1 MIFNRPLAKWGLLGA
16 VVFGLLAAGVF
27 VIDDKLRKD
36 VVEHGTRT
44 RAVIISDHDNEID
57 HWFTV
62 SYTVQGEQHSA
73 NLRSPW
79 VMDNVIEGREL
90 SVYVDRTNPE
100 LIATEDGYAT
110 PVWTSAPGALAVLA
124 LLGVFVA
131 VVEGWRAPRRPRRR
145 GVSHGGRV
153 RLVEIAAADLTGRT
167 RL

>member
-1 MIFNRPLAKWGLLGA
+1 MIFNRPLVKWGLLGA
-16 VVFGLLAAGVF
+16 VLFGLLAAGVF
-27 VIDDKLRKD
+27 FIDDKLRKD

-44 RAVIISDHDNEID
+44 RAVIISDHDDEID

-73 NLRSPW
+73 NLRYPW
-79 VMDNVIEGREL
+79 VMDKVREGREL
-90 SVYVDRTNPE
+90 IVYADRTNPE

-131 VVEGWRAPRRPRRR
+131 VVEGWRSVRCGRRAHPRDAP
-145 GVSHGGRV
+145 
-153 RLVEIAAADLTGRT
+153 
-167 RL
+167 

>member
-1 MIFNRPLAKWGLLGA
+1 MIVNRPLVKWGLLGA

-27 VIDDKLRKD
+27 VIDDRLRQD
-36 VVEHGTRT
+36 IVERGTPT
-44 RAVIISDHDNEID
+44 QAVIVSDHDNEID

-73 NLRSPW
+73 NLRHPW
-79 VMDNVIEGREL
+79 IMDKVREGREL
-90 SVYVDRTNPE
+90 TIYADPANPE

-131 VVEGWRAPRRPRRR
+131 VVEGWR
-145 GVSHGGRV
+145 SV
-153 RLVEIAAADLTGRT
+153 RSR
-167 RL
+167 

>member
-1 MIFNRPLAKWGLLGA
+1 MIFNRPLVKWGLLGA
-16 VVFGLLAAGVF
+16 VVFGLLAAGLFAV
-27 VIDDKLRKD
+27 DDRLRKD
-36 VVEHGTRT
+36 VVEHGIRT

-79 VMDNVIEGREL
+79 IMDKVREGQEL
-90 SVYVDRTNPE
+90 TVYADRTNPD

-131 VVEGWRAPRRPRRR
+131 VVEGGRSLRRARRADPRETP
-145 GVSHGGRV
+145 
-153 RLVEIAAADLTGRT
+153 
-167 RL
+167 